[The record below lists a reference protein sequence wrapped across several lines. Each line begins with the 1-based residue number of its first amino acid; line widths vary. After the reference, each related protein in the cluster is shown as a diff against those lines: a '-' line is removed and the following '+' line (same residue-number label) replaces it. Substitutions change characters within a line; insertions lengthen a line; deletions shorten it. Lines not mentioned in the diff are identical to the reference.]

1 MNSKL
6 LSDDEALKKANAVNW
21 FDNKANTVS
30 WIEPNK
36 SSKKF
41 KREDLNAL
49 SVEQL
54 QDKYALAIDQL
65 RAFGDVPEDAKQFVG
80 QHASKLFCFMLAI
93 RATIKSKATP
103 EQSIFMEQFEDY
115 RKKALSKDNQS
126 NSTLKMQV
134 NNLTQ
139 QLESLKSARS
149 KEKSSVKLRNM
160 ELADNRERMIHI
172 EFKKLVKEKIGEIAY
187 LSLIQEADVIAD
199 TKIALKEPKADTE
212 G

>member
-21 FDNKANTVS
+21 FDNKANCVS
-30 WIEPNK
+30 WIQPKTNK
-36 SSKKF
+36 KKF
-41 KREDLNAL
+41 KREDLNEL

-65 RAFGDVPEDAKQFVG
+65 KAFGDVPEDAKQFVG
-80 QHASKLFCFMLAI
+80 QHASKLFSFMLAI

-103 EQSIFMEQFEDY
+103 EQNLFMEQFEDY
-115 RKKALSKDNQS
+115 RKKAISKENSS
-126 NSTLKMQV
+126 NSALKIQV

-139 QLESLKSARS
+139 QLESLKTARS

-172 EFKKLVKEKIGEIAY
+172 EFKKLVKERIGEIAY

-199 TKIALKEPKADTE
+199 TKIALKETKADTE